1 MMTYPAFRF
10 VSMGLSDLKDLKSGI
25 APEDKSPKTLLQKAE
40 EAMTPENH
48 LLGITSEK
56 FQGEK

>member
-1 MMTYPAFRF
+1 MTYPAFRF
-10 VSMGLSDLKDLKSGI
+10 VSMGLSDLKDLESDTEL
-25 APEDKSPKTLLQKAE
+25 EDKSQKTLLQKAE